1 MKWNEVGIVI
11 PKSSIVEIT
20 DESVFE
26 DYKCDGDYEV
36 RTVIIL
42 LGNSITL
49 PVNSR
54 MILQN
59 NGDILIQTCEKERLR
74 NVS

>member
-54 MILQN
+54 MILQD
-59 NGDILIQTCEKERLR
+59 NGDILIQTCEIEE
-74 NVS
+74 